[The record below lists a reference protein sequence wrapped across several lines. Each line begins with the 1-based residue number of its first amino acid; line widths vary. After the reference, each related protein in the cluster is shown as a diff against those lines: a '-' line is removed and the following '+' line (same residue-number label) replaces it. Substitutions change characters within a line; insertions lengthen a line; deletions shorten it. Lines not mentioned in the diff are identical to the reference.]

1 MPSNKVTIDSYNDG
15 ILFYGEV
22 KSKLD
27 NQARKIGEEFVLK
40 GKLFYDEMSK
50 RDQDL
55 EVANSLEKT
64 LDYKV
69 KTPRIDL
76 DSTYKVKIKEEYY
89 DIIYI
94 DSDEK
99 NNYIYLTK
107 VIL

>member
-1 MPSNKVTIDSYNDG
+1 
-15 ILFYGEV
+15 
-22 KSKLD
+22 
-27 NQARKIGEEFVLK
+27 
-40 GKLFYDEMSK
+40 MSK

-76 DSTYKVKIKEEYY
+76 DSTYKVKIKEEFY
-89 DIIYI
+89 DILYI